1 MPILIRRVDR
11 IVFGMGMAIGVD
23 AGRDRIPVVG
33 CDEAAVERVQVAGVR
48 MDEPGLGIVALADE
62 EFLEGWPTF
71 FILRVVMSY
80 RETS

>member
-1 MPILIRRVDR
+1 M
-11 IVFGMGMAIGVD
+11 
-23 AGRDRIPVVG
+23 
-33 CDEAAVERVQVAGVR
+33 R